1 MRVNLRV
8 SVPTLPVKAEPL
20 CRKNK
25 SLFIVPEEKKTYK
38 SMCDSKMFWG
48 LFVRGPLESCA
59 LFRRDESIFL
69 S

>member
-1 MRVNLRV
+1 MRANLRV

-38 SMCDSKMFWG
+38 SICDSKMCLG
-48 LFVRGPLESCA
+48 LLAREPPESCA
-59 LFRRDESIFL
+59 PFGRGESIL
-69 S
+69 LN